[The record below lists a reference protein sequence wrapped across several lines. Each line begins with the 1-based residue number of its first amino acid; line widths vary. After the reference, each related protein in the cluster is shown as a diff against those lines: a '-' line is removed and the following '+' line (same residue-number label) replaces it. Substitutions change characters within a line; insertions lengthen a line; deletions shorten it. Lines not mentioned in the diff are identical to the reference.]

1 MNDRDRLDEQ
11 ISRLVRSSDREVPA
25 GLEAKIRA
33 AAAGSD
39 LRPSWWPGFRVLIP
53 ALAGGL
59 AAAALLFLLILLPGI
74 PRRGPILV
82 SEIRTEFEIPEKNIK
97 IIFFQRP
104 NFQLPKEGHE

>member
-1 MNDRDRLDEQ
+1 MNDRDHLDEQ
-11 ISRLVRSSDREVPA
+11 ISRLVRSIEREVPPA
-25 GLEAKIRA
+25 LEARIRA
-33 AAAGSD
+33 AAAGAG
-39 LRPSWWPGFRVLIP
+39 LRPSWWPGLRVLVP

-59 AAAALLFLLILLPGI
+59 AAAALLFLMILLPGV

-104 NFQLPKEGHE
+104 NFQLPKEGHK